1 MNDASERRAAPRF
14 EIFAQASVVYGDEV
28 HLLSV
33 RNISAAGA
41 FLEGRPEEHADLA
54 PGGEIEVALSA
65 TAPGMGDEEV
75 INIDCLGRVARVE
88 LLTAVSPG
96 GFAIS
101 LEPKTAQDRERLE
114 ELLSRL
120 SDLPAAPAPASR
132 ARGAPRPERRPRR
145 PARRPAWRPVCRC
158 GRSRVPAP
166 PSPPPPPARPAP
178 EP

>member
-14 EIFAQASVVYGDEV
+14 EIFAQASVISGDEV

-41 FLEGRPEEHADLA
+41 FLEGWPKEHADLA
-54 PGGEIEVALSA
+54 PGVEIEVALSA

-88 LLTAVSPG
+88 LRTAVSPG

-101 LEPKTAQDRERLE
+101 LEPKTAQDQERLE
-114 ELLSRL
+114 ALLTRL
-120 SDLPAAPAPASR
+120 SDLPAAQRPASL
-132 ARGAPRPERRPRR
+132 G
-145 PARRPAWRPVCRC
+145 
-158 GRSRVPAP
+158 GG
-166 PSPPPPPARPAP
+166 
-178 EP
+178 